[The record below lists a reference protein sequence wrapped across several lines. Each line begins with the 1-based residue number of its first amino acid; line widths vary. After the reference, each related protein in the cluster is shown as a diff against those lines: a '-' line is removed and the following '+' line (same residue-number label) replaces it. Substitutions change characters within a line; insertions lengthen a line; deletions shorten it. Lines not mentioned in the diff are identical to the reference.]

1 MSGRSKKPS
10 ADGAKKAEK
19 HLESNHAH
27 EFKNGDG
34 TTVPR
39 STGTLHTLS
48 PKRRRQLESA
58 FGVRPRG
65 GLSWVEAELLHTARA
80 VKLLKP
86 ANWAEKWR
94 YIRSVPLVEA
104 VALSLGYETEQ
115 PELMKLAEYR
125 ERLDLAI
132 RCLGEPHRFPDQS
145 WERLPVDLTEFTAW
159 AKSVSWDIPLEMAEL
174 LKGASLENADPVGAR
189 NREFACLPRPN
200 RLNTAIGVIVNR
212 EPRISEKKVLAEL
225 RALDWITFTEDDK
238 IEWVEESGDKKS
250 SAASGFKDRLSRI
263 KNFALL

>member
-1 MSGRSKKPS
+1 MNGRRKKPS

-19 HLESNHAH
+19 HLESKHAD

-65 GLSWVEAELLHTARA
+65 DLSWVEAELLHTARA

-94 YIRSVPLVEA
+94 HIRNVPLAEA
-104 VALSLGYETEQ
+104 VALSLGYEPEQ
-115 PELMKLAEYR
+115 PELMKLAKYR
-125 ERLDLAI
+125 KRLKLAI
-132 RCLGEPHRFPDQS
+132 RCLGEPHRFPDQN
-145 WERLPVDLTEFTAW
+145 WERLPVDLTEFAVW
-159 AKSVSWDIPLEMAEL
+159 AKSVDWDNLPDELKELTASSKQSSQLSDARARSNRNLRPATPSVTDEQIIEAIKGRTRAEAAKHL
-174 LKGASLENADPVGAR
+174 G
-189 NREFACLPRPN
+189 
-200 RLNTAIGVIVNR
+200 
-212 EPRISEKKVLAEL
+212 ISERNLYRRLAK
-225 RALDWITFTEDDK
+225 RRSK
-238 IEWVEESGDKKS
+238 
-250 SAASGFKDRLSRI
+250 
-263 KNFALL
+263 